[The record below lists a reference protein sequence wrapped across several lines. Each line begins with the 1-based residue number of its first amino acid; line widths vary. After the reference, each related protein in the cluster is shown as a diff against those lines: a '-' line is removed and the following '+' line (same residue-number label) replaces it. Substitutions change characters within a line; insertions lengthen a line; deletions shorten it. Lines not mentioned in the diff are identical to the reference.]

1 MFSMNFVAVW
11 DQVHVFDILAHSLRM
26 RSMVHDILVFLSG
39 VLAAYGKNFRRAPA
53 VSQGYSASGY
63 LEVQYGV
70 ERLAWEVSKV
80 LKVAAVATDP
90 YVVLLNGRILA
101 ELYCMLLQHVSGAL
115 PAGGG
120 QLYKDINN
128 LPDWGWEYDCREYLL
143 PNPGMLELCDGLDLE
158 EKVYKDLHFLRHHG
172 NVSAHANLRMQ
183 HADIIGEYVDKVKL
197 STCRVGA
204 VAAVWVMRLPRSRM

>member
-1 MFSMNFVAVW
+1 
-11 DQVHVFDILAHSLRM
+11 
-26 RSMVHDILVFLSG
+26 MVHDILVFVSG
-39 VLAAYGKNFRRAPA
+39 VLAAYGKNFRRAPP
-53 VSQGYSASGY
+53 VSQGYSPSGY

-90 YVVLLNGRILA
+90 YLVLLNGRICA
-101 ELYCMLLQHVSGAL
+101 ELYCMLLQHVSGAS

-143 PNPGMLELCDGLDLE
+143 PNPGMLEVCDGVHLD
-158 EKVYKDLHFLRHHG
+158 EKVYKDLHFLRQHG
-172 NVSAHANLRMQ
+172 NVTAHAILRMQ
-183 HADIIGEYVDKVKL
+183 HADSIREYVDKVKL
-197 STCRVGA
+197 SMCRVGA